1 MSVISFEGQ
10 ADKGGIPDEAH
21 VRIEACSGKVTPAFK
36 DEESGATRSLKARN
50 KDVVFNGNVTGGLVN
65 INLDPGLYAYKIR
78 HMPEDGVG
86 QVSYGG
92 DFYHGCTATEFKKIS
107 HMKPLHSR
115 AMMTSDG
122 MRFTCIWL
130 GCNKKHT
137 SRIAALLHESEVH
150 YGRSL
155 LGSDQAQ
162 DVKNQIDREFK
173 EKQESLPP
181 KRGPGRPPNKRA

>member
-10 ADKGGIPDEAH
+10 EEKGGIPDEAH
-21 VRIEACSGKVTPAFK
+21 VRIEACSGKIKPAEK
-36 DEESGATRSLKARN
+36 DEGGATRSMKARN
-50 KDVVFNGNVTGGLVN
+50 KDVVFNGYVTGGLVN

-78 HMPEDGVG
+78 HMPEDGVDR
-86 QVSYGG
+86 VSYGG
-92 DFYHGCTATEFKKIS
+92 DFYHDCTAAEFRKIS

-122 MRFTCIWL
+122 MRFSCTWL
-130 GCNKKHT
+130 GCSKKHT

-162 DVKNQIDREFK
+162 DLKNQIDKEFK
-173 EKQESLPP
+173 ETQESVAS
-181 KRGPGRPPNKRA
+181 KKGGPRIT

>member
-21 VRIEACSGKVTPAFK
+21 VRIEACSGKIKPAVK
-36 DEESGATRSLKARN
+36 KEGGATRSLKARN
-50 KDVVFNGNVTGGLVN
+50 KDVVFNGHVTGGLVN

-86 QVSYGG
+86 VVSYGG
-92 DFYHGCTATEFKKIS
+92 DFYHDCTEAEFKKIS
-107 HMKPLHSR
+107 HMKPLHFT
-115 AMMTSDG
+115 AMITSEG
-122 MRFTCIWL
+122 MRFTCTWL
-130 GCNKKHT
+130 GCKKKVT
-137 SRIAALLHESEVH
+137 SRIAALLHESEIH

-162 DVKNQIDREFK
+162 DLKNQIDKEFK
-173 EKQESLPP
+173 ATQETVKQ
-181 KRGPGRPPNKRA
+181 RGRPKLH

>member
-10 ADKGGIPDEAH
+10 EEKGGIPDEAH
-21 VRIEACSGKVTPAFK
+21 VRIEACSGKITPAVIDK
-36 DEESGATRSLKARN
+36 DGCACSLNARN
-50 KDVVFNGNVTGGLVN
+50 KDVVFNGYVTGGLVN
-65 INLDPGLYAYKIR
+65 INLDPGLYAYKVR

-86 QVSYGG
+86 QVSYAG
-92 DFYHGCTATEFKKIS
+92 DFYHGCTPEEFKKIC
-107 HMKPLHSR
+107 HMKPLHSS
-115 AMMTSDG
+115 AMMTTDG
-122 MRFTCIWL
+122 VRFTCNWL
-130 GCNKKHT
+130 GCSKKHT

-173 EKQESLPP
+173 KTQETAEP
-181 KRGPGRPPNKRA
+181 KRRGPGRPPKVQ